1 MGRLSS
7 LPSALVTADSA
18 LGQFNADQFNENMDL
33 QRESWNATNAQAV
46 EQSNINWRRKSNTID
61 TAAQNAANMMNA
73 QQSFAMDSAE
83 QNFLWQ
89 QARDKATYLRQA
101 YENSEQ
107 RKTTLYATALA
118 SEGGF
123 EGKGPGPESLIDLIS
138 GIYVPKTDDED

>member
-1 MGRLSS
+1 M
-7 LPSALVTADSA
+7 
-18 LGQFNADQFNENMDL
+18 
-33 QRESWNATNAQAV
+33 WNKQNAQAV

-61 TAAQNAANMMNA
+61 SAAQNAANMMNA

-101 YENSEQ
+101 YENEEQ

-123 EGKGPGPESLIDLIS
+123 EGTGPGPESLVDLVSQIFN
-138 GIYVPKTDDED
+138 GPLGEEEEDTGDVS